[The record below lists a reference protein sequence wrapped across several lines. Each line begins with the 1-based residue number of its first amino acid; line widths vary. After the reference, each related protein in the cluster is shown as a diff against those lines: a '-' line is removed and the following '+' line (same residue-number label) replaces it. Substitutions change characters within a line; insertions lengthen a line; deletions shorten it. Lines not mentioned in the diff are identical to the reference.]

1 MTDHDTGHGGTGH
14 GSTGHGSAADGTGH
28 GGTGHGSTDGSTDGI
43 GADHLM
49 TDGDMIDMTV
59 GGTADHT
66 SLTDLTARAL
76 LAGYASGD
84 FSPVDTTRAVL
95 ARIGMVQPLVNAFV
109 RVDTEAALAQAE
121 ASAERWRRNE
131 PQGLLDGVPVSV
143 KDLFLQRGGPTL
155 RGSNTVRPEGAW
167 DEDAPA
173 VARLREHG
181 AVLVGK
187 TTTPEFGWKGVTDS
201 PRHGVTRNPYDL
213 SRTSGGSSG
222 GSAAAVALGAAPLSI
237 GTDGGGSVRIPAS
250 FCGIFGLKPTYGRI
264 PLYPSSPFG
273 TLAHA
278 GPMTRDAADAALLL
292 DVISGADWRDW
303 SQLAP
308 APSARDALADGVDGV
323 KGLRIAYSPS
333 FGGQVAVRPAVASA
347 VRRAVGRLAELGAY
361 IEEADPDISDPVEAF
376 HTLWFSGAARLVQ
389 AFGREQREL
398 LDPGLREIIAEG
410 ERHSAL
416 DYLAA
421 VDARM
426 ELGRRLGRFHES
438 YDLLVTPTLP
448 ITAFAAGAETP
459 GGAGP
464 GSAGPRGPGQR
475 RWTGWTPFTY
485 PFNLTQQPAATV
497 PCGVDEDGLP
507 IGVQLIAARHADGLV
522 LRAAHALYESGA
534 ARIPAPSD

>member
-1 MTDHDTGHGGTGH
+1 MTD
-14 GSTGHGSAADGTGH
+14 STPTF
-28 GGTGHGSTDGSTDGI
+28 
-43 GADHLM
+43 
-49 TDGDMIDMTV
+49 
-59 GGTADHT
+59 
-66 SLTDLTARAL
+66 LTDLTARQL
-76 LAGYASGD
+76 LAGYEKGD
-84 FSPVDTTRAVL
+84 FSPLDATRAVL
-95 ARIGMVQPLVNAFV
+95 ERIETVQPLVNAFV
-109 RVDTEAALAQAE
+109 RVDTETALAQAE
-121 ASAERWRRNE
+121 ASTGRWRRKE

-143 KDLFLQRGGPTL
+143 KDLILQRGAPTL
-155 RGSNTVRPEGAW
+155 RGSRLVRPDAAW
-167 DEDAPA
+167 DEDSPA

-201 PRHGVTRNPYDL
+201 PLTGVTRNPYDL
-213 SRTSGGSSG
+213 TRTSGGSSG

-250 FCGIFGLKPTYGRI
+250 FCGIFGMKPTYGRV

-278 GPMTRDAADAALLL
+278 GPMTRDAADAALLM
-292 DVISGADWRDW
+292 DVISGADARDW

-308 APSARDALADGVDGV
+308 APPVSGSLAEGV

-333 FGGQVAVRPAVASA
+333 FGGQVAVRPVVAAA
-347 VRRAVGRLAELGAY
+347 VRRAVSRLAELGAY

-376 HTLWFSGAARLVQ
+376 HTLWFSGAARLTQ
-389 AFGREQREL
+389 PFSKEQREL
-398 LDPGLREIIAEG
+398 LDPGLREIVAAG
-410 ERHSAL
+410 TRAGAL

-426 ELGRRLGRFHES
+426 ALGRSLGRFHAS

-448 ITAFAAGAETP
+448 ITAFEAGRETP
-459 GGAGP
+459 Q
-464 GSAGPRGPGQR
+464 GSGLR

-507 IGVQLIAARHADGLV
+507 IGLQLVGARHADPLV
-522 LRAAHALYESGA
+522 LRAAHALYESDA
-534 ARIPAPSD
+534 ARIPAPTGS